1 MSDQLDSHPTQDIA
15 IQLEIVAE
23 DADREDVA
31 DVDEVARGIVDH
43 IRNSGYTVKPKYT
56 GKMGGPV
63 FDIFMQAGTMLYENR
78 EVIVTAAASLEC
90 VSVTLELIKRWSER
104 HKEARNP
111 LPLAPTEIEITIP
124 TTTGS
129 WTIKAPDVEK
139 AIETVKQL
147 PATEPEKVKK
157 ITSHSP
163 HVKTSVARRRR
174 RHHH

>member
-1 MSDQLDSHPTQDIA
+1 MSEQLDSHPTQDIA

-31 DVDEVARGIVDH
+31 DVDEVARDIVDH

-63 FDIFMQAGTMLYENR
+63 FDLLMQIGTMLHDNR
-78 EVIVTAAASLEC
+78 ELIAGAAASLEC
-90 VSVTLELIKRWSER
+90 VSATLKLIKGYTEQ
-104 HKEARNP
+104 HKEAKNP
-111 LPLAPTEIEITIP
+111 LPLAPTEVEITIP
-124 TTTGS
+124 TTTGP
-129 WTIKAPDVEK
+129 WTIKAPDVET